1 MALLDIFKKK
11 KGEVKKIEKAEKPKK
26 TIEEKPRKVEVAS
39 PKPKKILGQAYRV
52 LRKPHVTEK
61 ATDLT
66 SKNQYV
72 FEIFADANK
81 NQVRKAV
88 EDVYGIDVEKVRII
102 NIAKKRR
109 RLGRTQ
115 GWKQG
120 YKKAV
125 VKIKEGQKIE
135 VLPR

>member
-1 MALLDIFKKK
+1 MAILDIFKKK
-11 KGEVKKIEKAEKPKK
+11 PVRQAPVSAKAAAGKQEAKPFV
-26 TIEEKPRKVEVAS
+26 P

-52 LRKPHVTEK
+52 LKKPHVTEK

-66 SKNQYV
+66 SKNQYIFEV
-72 FEIFADANK
+72 FRDVNK
-81 NQVRKAV
+81 NQIKKAV
-88 EDVYGIDVEKVRII
+88 EDVYGVDVESVRVI
-102 NIAKKRR
+102 NIARKKR
-109 RLGRTQ
+109 RLGRIE
-115 GWKQG
+115 GWRQG